1 MQIPSGPLTCVSG
14 DYLDVYVSR
23 IYGKFNPAFI
33 SIMQNLEKVVISD
46 THIDPREFVDKIVD
60 RIELQE
66 IYLVN
71 CTQFT
76 EQQMIEMFSCLPNL
90 RIIDATGNRGF
101 QFVSAYTL
109 CCNLRKLE
117 QFKIEAKYPFY
128 ERYDWARLTGMFPN
142 VNFGR
147 KIKQIADCGKYK

>member
-1 MQIPSGPLTCVSG
+1 
-14 DYLDVYVSR
+14 
-23 IYGKFNPAFI
+23 
-33 SIMQNLEKVVISD
+33 MQNLEKVVISN
-46 THIDPREFVDKIVD
+46 THIDSRQFVDKIVD

-66 IYLVN
+66 IYMVN

-90 RIIDATGNRGF
+90 RIIDATGCRGF

-117 QFKIEAKYPFY
+117 QFKIEAKYAFY
-128 ERYDWARLTGMFPN
+128 ERYDWGRLTGLFPK

-147 KIKQIADCGKYK
+147 KIKEIAHCAKYK